1 MVYIPNRE
9 IETLQRLKIEMERRL
24 TAIDEEQKTLEK
36 ETKIIKQK
44 VAIQELQKAVRKRRD
59 ELASLRLKRA
69 ELENKTK

>member
-1 MVYIPNRE
+1 MVYTPNRE

>member
-1 MVYIPNRE
+1 MVYTPNRE
-9 IETLQRLKIEMERRL
+9 IEPLQRLRIEMERRL